1 MEENSIRP
9 TATERL
15 RRFVSG
21 HRVPVIAGAVALAV
35 VTGTAGTGLYCYQR
49 TEEAQAAEARHLVM
63 YANEQDLVDE
73 TMAEARTMLDGD
85 ENGEGAVTAEQV
97 ADPATLDTLRAV
109 LDAHEEAA
117 RVEPRDSSHGSFDNI
132 GSALDY
138 LTFWDVERSCE
149 DNEEKRS
156 HMEDERQAVRTAIF
170 DVETSERQR
179 DVSNAHDALA
189 DAISSAKGSLDSV
202 RGEVSDDATVKAL
215 EEQLEAAEAARDCDI
230 SGIRYA
236 SQSECDA
243 QVAAYDDAR
252 STLADAQ
259 TKAEDSHADWQTA
272 RRHAA
277 AYASQ
282 QAAQRAAQ
290 RTGGYASQGSDGT
303 WYVSYRGTDDPTTAN
318 ADGSTSEWMDGYYI
332 AHSWSSGGQM
342 IASKPNTVVVDGRTY
357 RYVSSITV
365 PQSTTWDEVSG
376 FVYANGGIGF
386 QTCVGGGNVIITHYE
401 PV

>member
-1 MEENSIRP
+1 MEENSTRP
-9 TATERL
+9 TAAERL

-21 HRVPVIAGAVALAV
+21 HRVPVVAGAVALTV
-35 VTGTAGTGLYCYQR
+35 VTGAAGTGLYCYQR
-49 TEEAQAAEARHLVM
+49 TEAAQAAEERHLVT
-63 YANEQDLVDE
+63 YANEQALVDE
-73 TMAEARTMLDGD
+73 TMAEARTLLEGD
-85 ENGEGAVTAEQV
+85 ENGDGMVSPEDV

-117 RVEPRDSSHGSFDNI
+117 RVEPHDSPQGSFDSI

-138 LTFWDVERSCE
+138 LTFWDVEGSRE
-149 DNEEKRS
+149 DNEAKRS

-179 DVSNAHDALA
+179 DVSDAHDALA
-189 DAISSAKGSLDSV
+189 DAISSAESSLDSV
-202 RGEVSDDATVKAL
+202 RGEVSDDATVTAL
-215 EEQLEAAEAARDCDI
+215 EEQLEAAKAARDADI
-230 SGIRYA
+230 SGIRYT
-236 SQSECDA
+236 SRSECDT
-243 QVAAYDDAR
+243 QVAAYDDAE
-252 STLADAQ
+252 SALADAQ
-259 TKAEDSHADWQTA
+259 TKAEDSHADWQA
-272 RRHAA
+272 AQRRAA

-282 QAAQRAAQ
+282 R
-290 RTGGYASQGSDGT
+290 SDGT
-303 WYVSYRGTDDPTTAN
+303 WYVSYRGTDDPSTAN
-318 ADGSTSEWMDGYYI
+318 ADGSTSEWKDGYYI

-342 IASKPNTVVVDGRTY
+342 IASKPNTVVVNGRTY